1 MAGARTTKLTG
12 GSRPCEP
19 SRLLAV
25 AELGLVGFRADPGID
40 AAVWLLLV
48 VSEVGR
54 PDHPRREEPM
64 RTYKKP
70 TAKKVDLG
78 TVLAL
83 VC

>member
-1 MAGARTTKLTG
+1 M
-12 GSRPCEP
+12 
-19 SRLLAV
+19 AV

-40 AAVWLLLV
+40 AADEWLLLV

-54 PDHPRREEPM
+54 PDHLRREEPM